1 MTSTVYFARLKAGSV
16 DESAVTRVRKL
27 FDEAQFGTLIEA
39 DALTAIKLHVGE
51 RGNDSH
57 LRPEFVRQVVERV
70 KASGGKPFVTDTNTL
85 YSGSRHNAV
94 DHLATALEHGF
105 DYAVLGAPVIIS
117 DGLVSDH
124 YRDVRIDKKH
134 FETVKI
140 AGDAVSAQSMIVMTH
155 FKAHALAGFGG
166 AIKNLAMGCAPS
178 AGKMDIHKGMSPIV
192 NEGECSACGVC
203 VEICPRSAITIEE
216 GVSRINR
223 DLCVGCGEC
232 MTACTTSSI
241 GFDWK
246 NDLPQFMEML
256 TEYAFGATVGKRGVG
271 YLNFLLQITPDC
283 DCVPWSDAPI
293 VPDVGILASTDPV
306 AIDAASLDLVNKQ
319 QGLQGTRLVNNLQP
333 GQDKFKGVWGE
344 TQGSI
349 QITYGEEIGLGTSS
363 YELVEL

>member
-16 DESAVTRVRKL
+16 DESAATRVSKL

-70 KASGGKPFVTDTNTL
+70 KASGGKPFVTDANTL
-85 YSGSRHNAV
+85 YSGGRHNAV

-124 YRDVRIDKKH
+124 YQDVQIDKKH

-140 AGDAVSAQSMIVMTH
+140 AGDIVSAQSLIVMTH

-166 AIKNLAMGCAPS
+166 AIKNLGMGCAPS
-178 AGKMDIHKGMSPIV
+178 AGKADQHKGMSPIV
-192 NEGECSACGVC
+192 DMQWCIACGVC
-203 VEICPRSAITIEE
+203 LEVCPQSAITIE
-216 GVSRINR
+216 GGAVRIDYN
-223 DLCVGCGEC
+223 LCVGCGEC
-232 MTACTTSSI
+232 IPTCRTSSI
-241 GFDWK
+241 GLDWK
-246 NDLPQFMEML
+246 RDLPQFMEML
-256 TEYAFGATVGKRGVG
+256 TEYAFGATVGKHGVG

-293 VPDVGILASTDPV
+293 VPDIGILASTDPV
-306 AIDAASLDLVNKQ
+306 AIDAASLDLVNQQ
-319 QGLQGTRLVNNLQP
+319 QGLPGTRLINNLEP
-333 GQDKFKGVWGE
+333 GHDKFKGVWGE

>member
-1 MTSTVYFARLKAGSV
+1 MVSTVYFARLKAGSA
-16 DESAVTRVRKL
+16 DEGAVTRVRQL
-27 FDEAQFGTLIEA
+27 FDEAQFDTLIEP
-39 DALTAIKLHVGE
+39 DALTAIKLHFGE

-57 LRPEFVRQVVERV
+57 LRPEFVRQVVEQV
-70 KASGGKPFVTDTNTL
+70 KASGGKPFVTDANTL
-85 YSGSRHNAV
+85 YTGSRHNAV

-124 YRDVRIDKKH
+124 FRDVRIDKKH
-134 FETVKI
+134 FDTVKI
-140 AGDAVSAQSMIVMTH
+140 AGDIVSAHSMIVMTH
-155 FKAHALAGFGG
+155 FKAHAMAGFGG
-166 AIKNLAMGCAPS
+166 AIKNLGMGCAPS
-178 AGKMDIHKGMSPIV
+178 AGKTDQHKGMKPIIDMQW
-192 NEGECSACGVC
+192 CIACGLC
-203 VEICPRSAITIEE
+203 REACPRDAITIE
-216 GVSRINR
+216 GGALCIDS

-232 MTACTTSSI
+232 IPMCTSSSI
-241 GFDWK
+241 RYDWE

-256 TEYAFGATVGKRGVG
+256 TEYAFGATVGKKGVG
-271 YLNFLLQITPDC
+271 YFNFLLQITPDC

-306 AIDAASLDLVNKQ
+306 AIDAASLDLVNQQ
-319 QGLQGTRLVNNLQP
+319 QGLPGTRLVNNLQP
-333 GQDKFKGVWGE
+333 GQDKFKGVWSE

>member
-1 MTSTVYFARLKAGSV
+1 MASTVYFARIKVGTK
-16 DESAVTRVRKL
+16 DESAIAHVRQL
-27 FDEAQFGTLIEA
+27 FEAARFDTLIEA

-57 LRPEFVRQVVERV
+57 LRPEYVRQVVELV
-70 KASGGKPFVTDTNTL
+70 QMSGGRPFVTDTNTL
-85 YSGSRHNAV
+85 YSGSRHDAV

-105 DYAVLGAPVIIS
+105 DYAVLGAPFIIS

-124 YRDVRIDKKH
+124 YRDVKINKRH
-134 FETVKI
+134 FDTVKI
-140 AGDAVSAQSMIVMTH
+140 AGDIVAAPSMIVMSH
-155 FKAHALAGFGG
+155 FKAHAMAGFGG

-178 AGKMDIHKGMSPIV
+178 AGKRDQHKGMRPIV
-192 NEGECSACGVC
+192 NERGCSACGVC
-203 VEICPRSAITIEE
+203 MGVCPSSAITIEE
-216 GVSRINR
+216 GVSCINR

-256 TEYAFGATVGKRGVG
+256 TEHAFGATVGKHGVG

-306 AIDAASLDLVNKQ
+306 AIDAASVDLVNRQ
-319 QGLQGTRLVNNLQP
+319 RGIPGTRLVNNLEP
-333 GQDKFKGVWGE
+333 GGDKFKGVWSE

-363 YELVEL
+363 YELIEL